1 MSFTIYFTHDLR
13 SHNKPICRKLLLP
26 PVEDYSANHM
36 YPGWLAGWL
45 IEHACLYLHLLLHE
59 PASQSVS
66 KAVGKYND
74 LLTTS
79 VDRLVAPL
87 PVVRLQGFLQ
97 LSVVCGCTCAGWLQ
111 WSTVLQNASYL
122 RDRLFTH
129 IGTEARRRGRQSFK
143 FLSLA
148 NCSFV

>member
-1 MSFTIYFTHDLR
+1 MTCDRIINRYAESCCCRRSKTIVRTT
-13 SHNKPICRKLLLP
+13 CTQ
-26 PVEDYSANHM
+26 AC
-36 YPGWLAGWL
+36 WLAYRT
-45 IEHACLYLHLLLHE
+45 CLLVLAPPSTRASQ

-66 KAVGKYND
+66 KAVGKYNND

-79 VDRLVAPL
+79 VDRLVAPP

-97 LSVVCGCTCAGWLQ
+97 LSVVRGCTCAGWLQ
-111 WSTVLQNASYL
+111 WSTVLQTASYL
-122 RDRLFTH
+122 HDRLFTH